1 MESEADNDVNDSK
14 TKYMKKTPTSEK
26 LWKQA
31 SQVMPGGVTANIKY
45 FEPYPVF
52 MKKAKGSRL
61 YDVDGNEYVDY
72 CLCLGPLILG
82 HGHPAIVKAI
92 RKQLEES
99 GTTMYGTPHELE
111 IKLANEIRHLVPCAE
126 MVRFVSSGLEATLH
140 AIKVARA
147 YAKKVKIAKFEGH
160 YHGAHDYA
168 AVSVSPPLDMVGPSN
183 SPASVSNSAGLPGF
197 ILENTL
203 VLPFNDSAATERL
216 IEKNRKELAT
226 VIVEPVM
233 RGFLPPE
240 KDFLKTLRTVTE
252 ENDIVLIFDEVMTGF
267 RFGLGGAQQYF
278 NVTPDMVALGKVV
291 GGGLPIGVF
300 AGKREMMELSSPI
313 GGELPSDHVFHSGTF
328 NGCPTVLAA
337 GLATIEVLKKQGSYR
352 HINWVADEVKKQMKD
367 SFEDNQIEA
376 QVIGLTSMFQCLF
389 TLQQVRNYRD
399 ITSADSKKRVNFDLE
414 LINNGVYVRPGRTYY
429 TSLAH
434 TKLDLKKTSEAIDK
448 AARAIK
454 T

>member
-1 MESEADNDVNDSK
+1 MNDSNA
-14 TKYMKKTPTSEK
+14 KYKKRTPTSEK
-26 LWKQA
+26 LWRQA

-45 FEPYPVF
+45 FEPYPLF
-52 MKKAKGSRL
+52 MKKAKGSKL

-111 IKLANEIRHLVPCAE
+111 IKLANEIKHLVLCAE
-126 MVRFVSSGLEATLH
+126 MVRFVNSGLEATLH
-140 AIKVARA
+140 AIRVARA
-147 YAKKVKIAKFEGH
+147 YTKKVKVAKFEGH

-168 AVSVSPPLDMVGPSN
+168 AVSVSPPLDMVGPSS
-183 SPASVSNSAGLPGF
+183 SPASVSNSAGLPSF

-203 VLPFNDSAATERL
+203 VLPFNDSATTERL
-216 IEKNRKELAT
+216 IEKNKNELAT

-240 KDFLKTLRTVTE
+240 KDFLKTLRAVTE

-300 AGKREMMELSSPI
+300 AGKREMMELASPI

-337 GLATIEVLKKQGSYR
+337 GLATIDVLKKPESYK
-352 HINWVADEVKKQMKD
+352 HINWVAYEVKKQMKD

-434 TKLDLKKTSEAIDK
+434 TKFDLKRTSEAIDK

-454 T
+454 M

>member
-1 MESEADNDVNDSK
+1 
-14 TKYMKKTPTSEK
+14 
-26 LWKQA
+26 
-31 SQVMPGGVTANIKY
+31 
-45 FEPYPVF
+45 
-52 MKKAKGSRL
+52 
-61 YDVDGNEYVDY
+61 
-72 CLCLGPLILG
+72 
-82 HGHPAIVKAI
+82 
-92 RKQLEES
+92 
-99 GTTMYGTPHELE
+99 MYGTPHELE
-111 IKLANEIRHLVPCAE
+111 IKLANEIKHLVLCAE
-126 MVRFVSSGLEATLH
+126 MVRFVNSGLEATLH
-140 AIKVARA
+140 AIRVARA
-147 YAKKVKIAKFEGH
+147 YTKKVKVAKFEGH

-168 AVSVSPPLDMVGPSN
+168 AVSVSPPLDMVGPSS
-183 SPASVSNSAGLPGF
+183 SPASVSNSAGLPSF

-203 VLPFNDSAATERL
+203 VLPFNDSATTERL
-216 IEKNRKELAT
+216 IEKNKNELAT

-240 KDFLKTLRTVTE
+240 KDFLKTLRAVTE

-267 RFGLGGAQQYF
+267 RFGLGGAQQHF

-300 AGKREMMELSSPI
+300 AGKREMMELASPI

-328 NGCPTVLAA
+328 NGCPTVMAA
-337 GLATIEVLKKQGSYR
+337 GLATIEVLKKPESYK
-352 HINWVADEVKKQMKD
+352 HTNWIADKVKKQMTD

-376 QVIGLTSMFQCLF
+376 QVIGLASMFQCLF
-389 TLQQVRNYRD
+389 TSQRVRNYRD
-399 ITSADSKKRVNFDLE
+399 IAGADSKKRVNFDLE

-434 TKLDLKKTSEAIDK
+434 TKSDLKKTSEAIDK